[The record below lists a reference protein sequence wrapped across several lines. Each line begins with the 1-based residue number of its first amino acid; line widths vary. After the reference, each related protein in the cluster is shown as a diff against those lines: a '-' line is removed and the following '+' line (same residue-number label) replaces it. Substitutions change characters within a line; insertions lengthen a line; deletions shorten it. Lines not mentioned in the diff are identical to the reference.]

1 MESETCHISS
11 IDSTIS
17 ECGVIYCMEAF
28 DLSPYIA
35 LEERETTL
43 IKRSRDN
50 TLTHSQSMDED
61 LFKSIPTSSITTE
74 VDLRHQQEE
83 KLTVPFSWNTLWD
96 ESTSVQEDNSSLL
109 DSNPRYESRS
119 RAYAFIDYSASHIL
133 PGLDLS
139 YTHNQISVTEV
150 SNPRYESRSRA
161 YAFINYSASHILP
174 GLDLSYTH
182 NQISVTE
189 VVPRKNRNVL
199 NWLKCRLF
207 KM

>member
-1 MESETCHISS
+1 MESETYHIRS

-17 ECGVIYCMEAF
+17 ECGVIYCMEEF

-35 LEERETTL
+35 LEDRETIL
-43 IKRSRDN
+43 IERYREN

-61 LFKSIPTSSITTE
+61 LLKSITRSSITE
-74 VDLRHQQEE
+74 VDLHHQQEE
-83 KLTVPFSWNTLWD
+83 NLTVPFPWNTLWD

-109 DSNPRYESRS
+109 DSNPSRS
-119 RAYAFIDYSASHIL
+119 RAYAFIDYSATHIL

-139 YTHNQISVTEV
+139 YSQISVTEV
-150 SNPRYESRSRA
+150 
-161 YAFINYSASHILP
+161 I
-174 GLDLSYTH
+174 
-182 NQISVTE
+182 
-189 VVPRKNRNVL
+189 PRKNRNVL